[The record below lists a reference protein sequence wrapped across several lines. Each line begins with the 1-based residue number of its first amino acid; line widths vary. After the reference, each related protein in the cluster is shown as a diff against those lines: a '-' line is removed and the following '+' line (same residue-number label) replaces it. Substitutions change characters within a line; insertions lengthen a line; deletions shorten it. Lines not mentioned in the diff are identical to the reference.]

1 MDAEAAKLKAEQDKM
16 QKDMDKFFDAS
27 GAVVSTNICLIYF
40 PSQDKIFEESIFC
53 ATYISFLNTIES
65 THCTNYCKQETRF
78 GCIGRCKWGIWLNE
92 GEINKHKYNDENE

>member
-40 PSQDKIFEESIFC
+40 PAVRYLI
-53 ATYISFLNTIES
+53 
-65 THCTNYCKQETRF
+65 
-78 GCIGRCKWGIWLNE
+78 
-92 GEINKHKYNDENE
+92 

>member
-40 PSQDKIFEESIFC
+40 PTPRLFKASFVQP
-53 ATYISFLNTIES
+53 ISLF
-65 THCTNYCKQETRF
+65 
-78 GCIGRCKWGIWLNE
+78 
-92 GEINKHKYNDENE
+92 